1 MRILVPYP
9 SSFGDISNT
18 SILFKKLIPEIE
30 KKSKVTILWVNY
42 QPEKLEKLPK
52 SDYFTSLDLH
62 NYSNAIDLLKK
73 EKPDLIFAPPYEG
86 FIDMSFSFA
95 GKKLN
100 IPVFTMIYYDLT
112 SSTQKTIS
120 KNSLF
125 QSYLKRISSPTVP
138 SETHQYKKSKFR
150 RGKFIFYKFSFL
162 VKTLIGCKFNIIK
175 IIKILYMILKFYI
188 SPPTQ
193 IDSRLAVDM
202 HFVQNETI
210 RKDFLKSN
218 IQNSKIKVTGHP
230 MFDEFL
236 NKDHVIVTQNESK
249 KIRIL
254 LAPISFYEYG
264 NWTKEQSDSIL
275 TQIIKEIISDNKS
288 YSLIV
293 KLHPTAALL
302 DEYKKIIHSIDPSI
316 QIFQSGSIEDYLHET
331 DVFISYYSLSTAS
344 MYALFYRIPIVICNF
359 FNFDDDEMIN
369 RGLALECKEPSF
381 LINKLEN
388 IVKNNPATEKKINAY
403 VNRFFYK
410 SDGKSAKRI
419 SDSLFEL
426 LETKK

>member
-1 MRILVPYP
+1 
-9 SSFGDISNT
+9 
-18 SILFKKLIPEIE
+18 
-30 KKSKVTILWVNY
+30 
-42 QPEKLEKLPK
+42 
-52 SDYFTSLDLH
+52 
-62 NYSNAIDLLKK
+62 
-73 EKPDLIFAPPYEG
+73 
-86 FIDMSFSFA
+86 
-95 GKKLN
+95 
-100 IPVFTMIYYDLT
+100 
-112 SSTQKTIS
+112 
-120 KNSLF
+120 
-125 QSYLKRISSPTVP
+125 
-138 SETHQYKKSKFR
+138 
-150 RGKFIFYKFSFL
+150 
-162 VKTLIGCKFNIIK
+162 
-175 IIKILYMILKFYI
+175 
-188 SPPTQ
+188 
-193 IDSRLAVDM
+193 
-202 HFVQNETI
+202 
-210 RKDFLKSN
+210 
-218 IQNSKIKVTGHP
+218 

-236 NKDHVIVTQNESK
+236 NKDHVIVTQNKSK

-275 TQIIKEIISDNKS
+275 TQIIKEIIFKNKS

-293 KLHPTAALL
+293 KLHPTAALF
-302 DEYKKIIHSIDPSI
+302 DEYERIIHSIDPNI

-331 DVFISYYSLSTAS
+331 DVFISYYSWSTAS